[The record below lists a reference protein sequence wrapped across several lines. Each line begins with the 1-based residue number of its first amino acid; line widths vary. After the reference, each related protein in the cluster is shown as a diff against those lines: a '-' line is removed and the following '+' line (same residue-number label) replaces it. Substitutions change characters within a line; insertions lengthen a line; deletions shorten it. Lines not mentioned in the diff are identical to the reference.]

1 MILFHIISGVK
12 YCIGFEYHWKS
23 FSIFTSEKMLAYESG
38 EQKHRCREFD
48 KQFSNAL
55 SEKNML
61 ALIERVAKPRRMW
74 FRWAGKTGTSY
85 PNKIFSKTSFG
96 TWVYLSL
103 WVLLMI
109 RLIWIWWLE
118 ALLQGS
124 LVLAWM
130 PAWMNTCMRTDTRA
144 AFVGSTLCSEWSV
157 CWDILWSLADVPG
170 CVDGIDFWFR
180 P

>member
-38 EQKHRCREFD
+38 EQKHCCREFD

-103 WVLLMI
+103 WVL
-109 RLIWIWWLE
+109 E

-130 PAWMNTCMRTDTRA
+130 PAWMNTCTRTDTRA

>member
-1 MILFHIISGVK
+1 
-12 YCIGFEYHWKS
+12 
-23 FSIFTSEKMLAYESG
+23 MLAYESG

-130 PAWMNTCMRTDTRA
+130 PAWMNTCTRTDTRA

-157 CWDILWSLADVPG
+157 FWDILWSLADVPG